1 MDQPPGWAGLD
12 VAAVEAEIGKNQ
24 WRRSWLSQ
32 RLAVRT
38 WAGGTGQVESCAR
51 PMGIMSL
58 EIPVA
63 TQPTPHSVNRSLMLS
78 SEHRRAAPALPS
90 VVTVVSCPV
99 LRIAGGFA
107 TTLDEIEPR
116 ADRQAARETER
127 LV

>member
-63 TQPTPHSVNRSLMLS
+63 TQPTPHSVNRSSML
-78 SEHRRAAPALPS
+78 PA
-90 VVTVVSCPV
+90 VTVVSCPV

-107 TTLDEIEPR
+107 TRLDEIEPR